1 MVFEVELE
9 LTIDEED
16 GAIVVQKMSEL
27 ANRAKELGFA
37 IVEATE
43 QEEEEDEEERRKATN
58 LRKRREIV
66 VYIIHLQRSEAYFYS
81 NCSNVLLSLVYSV
94 IIRAHFRLFLSSLST
109 LKDSNVRRK
118 VS

>member
-37 IVEATE
+37 IVEAEVE
-43 QEEEEDEEERRKATN
+43 QEEEEDEEEREEKID
-58 LRKRREIV
+58 K
-66 VYIIHLQRSEAYFYS
+66 SE
-81 NCSNVLLSLVYSV
+81 
-94 IIRAHFRLFLSSLST
+94 
-109 LKDSNVRRK
+109 KK
-118 VS
+118 EEK